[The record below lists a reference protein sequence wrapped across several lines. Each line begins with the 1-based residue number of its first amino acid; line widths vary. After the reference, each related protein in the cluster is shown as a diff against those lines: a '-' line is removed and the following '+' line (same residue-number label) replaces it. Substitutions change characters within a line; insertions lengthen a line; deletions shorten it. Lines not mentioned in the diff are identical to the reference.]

1 MSRAFQQDA
10 QRLQHVWL
18 IIGNENACHVL
29 TVNRV
34 SCAVSMIASQIGA
47 AADGKMD

>member
-1 MSRAFQQDA
+1 MPRAFQQDA
-10 QRLQHVWL
+10 QRFQYIRL
-18 IIGNENACHVL
+18 IIGNKNACHVL

-34 SCAVSMIASQIGA
+34 SGAVSMFASQISV